1 MHARMGIQERR
12 KREFARRER
21 EILDAALKLFDSDDW
36 LSVTVEQIA
45 NAAEIG
51 KGTIYKHFPSKEAI
65 YARLTLDFYG
75 DLLAHL
81 RSAVEE
87 RGTMEMFRDMA
98 RFALRYHLQRAEYR
112 RVVQYCKRGDF
123 KNRAAPE
130 LLQGFAKLDA
140 RFDEFSTF
148 LIQRGID
155 EGVFADRPVERVRY
169 GLHATFEGAIYTLW
183 EGYCWGKD
191 IDTETF
197 VEASVEFMLAGL
209 GVETEIEAVAT
220 A

>member
-1 MHARMGIQERR
+1 MGIQERR
-12 KREFARRER
+12 HREFARRER

-45 NAAEIG
+45 QAAEIG

-75 DLLAHL
+75 DLLGYL
-81 RSAVEE
+81 RTVHEGQGSVLA
-87 RGTMEMFRDMA
+87 FRDMA
-98 RFALRYHLQRAEYR
+98 RFALRYHLQHPKYR
-112 RVVQYCKRGDF
+112 RIVQYCKRGDF

-130 LLQGFAKLDA
+130 LLQGFANLDA
-140 RFDEFSTF
+140 RFDEFSTY
-148 LIQRGID
+148 LIRKGID
-155 EGVFADRPVERVRY
+155 EGVFADRPVEQVRY

-191 IDTETF
+191 IDTDVF
-197 VEASVEFMLAGL
+197 VEAIVNFMLAGL
-209 GVETEIEAVAT
+209 GAESQMEAVPT
-220 A
+220 G

>member
-1 MHARMGIQERR
+1 MGIQERR
-12 KREFARRER
+12 HREFARRER

-45 NAAEIG
+45 QAAEIG

-75 DLLAHL
+75 DLLGYL
-81 RSAVEE
+81 RTVHEGQGSVLA
-87 RGTMEMFRDMA
+87 FRDMA
-98 RFALRYHLQRAEYR
+98 RFALRYHLEHPKYR
-112 RVVQYCKRGDF
+112 RVVQYCKRRDF

-130 LLQGFAKLDA
+130 LLQGFANLDA
-140 RFDEFSTF
+140 RFDEFSTY
-148 LIQRGID
+148 LIRKGID
-155 EGVFADRPVERVRY
+155 EGVFADRPVEQVRY

-191 IDTETF
+191 IDTDVF
-197 VEASVEFMLAGL
+197 VEAIVNFMLAGL
-209 GVETEIEAVAT
+209 GAEAQMEAVAT
-220 A
+220 G

>member
-1 MHARMGIQERR
+1 MSVPMGIQERR
-12 KREFARRER
+12 RREFARRER
-21 EILDAALKLFDSDDW
+21 EILQAALKLFASDDW

-65 YARLTLDFYG
+65 YARLTLDFYD

-81 RSAVEE
+81 RSAVED

-98 RFALRYHLQRAEYR
+98 RFALRYHLQRPEYR

-155 EGVFADRPVERVRY
+155 EGVFVDRPVERVRY

-209 GVETEIEAVAT
+209 GVQAEAIAT
-220 A
+220 G

>member
-1 MHARMGIQERR
+1 MGIQERR

-21 EILDAALKLFDSDDW
+21 EIIDAALKLFDSDDW

-45 NAAEIG
+45 NAAEVG

-65 YARLTLDFYG
+65 YARLTLDFY
-75 DLLAHL
+75 DELLAHL
-81 RSAVEE
+81 LSADEVQ
-87 RGTMEMFRDMA
+87 GSVEMFRGMA
-98 RFALRYHLQRAEYR
+98 RFALRYHLEHAEYR

-123 KNRAAPE
+123 KNRAEPE
-130 LLQGFAKLDA
+130 LLHGFANLDA
-140 RFDEFSTF
+140 RFDEFSTQ
-148 LIQRGID
+148 LIQRGIA

-191 IDTETF
+191 IDTDTF
-197 VEASVEFMLAGL
+197 VEAIVEFMLAGL
-209 GVETEIEAVAT
+209 GVETEPEAVAT

>member
-1 MHARMGIQERR
+1 MGILER
-12 KREFARRER
+12 KQREFARRER
-21 EILDAALKLFDSDDW
+21 DILDAALNLFDSDDW

-75 DLLAHL
+75 ALLSHL
-81 RSAVEE
+81 RSADTEQ
-87 RGTMEMFRDMA
+87 GSMETFRQVA
-98 RFALRYHLQRAEYR
+98 RFALRYHLDHAKFR

-140 RFDEFSTF
+140 LFDEFSTA

-155 EGVFADRPVERVRY
+155 EGVFADRPVEQVRY

-191 IDTETF
+191 IETDAF

-209 GVETEIEAVAT
+209 RAVPETEPEVT
-220 A
+220 G

>member
-1 MHARMGIQERR
+1 MGIQDRR

-21 EILDAALKLFDSDDW
+21 EIIHAALTLFDSDDW

-65 YARLTLDFYG
+65 YARLTLDFY
-75 DLLAHL
+75 DELLAHL
-81 RSAVEE
+81 RSADEDQGSV
-87 RGTMEMFRDMA
+87 EMFRGMA
-98 RFALRYHLQRAEYR
+98 RFALRYHLEHDRYR

-140 RFDEFSTF
+140 RFDEFSTQ
-148 LIQRGID
+148 LIQRGIE

-191 IDTETF
+191 IDTDTF
-197 VEASVEFMLAGL
+197 VEAIVEFMLAGL
-209 GVETEIEAVAT
+209 GVETQLEAVAT